1 MVTKAELEAQVVEL
15 RRQLDEKPQ
24 ADTETPQ
31 DRGSEAN
38 KTSLGSENREHA
50 TDVSRAIEDL
60 SGEFEKVL
68 ADLDNLPHKKSILF
82 ALGVFTLGYMIG
94 RSK

>member
-24 ADTETPQ
+24 AETETTQ
-31 DRGSEAN
+31 DRGTEAN
-38 KTSLGSENREHA
+38 KTSLGSENREHE

-60 SGEFEKVL
+60 SGEFERVL